1 MPAREECL
9 STRRN
14 SRHMALD
21 LRRRVVV
28 GAVLGLAA
36 AGYAMAP
43 LATAAD
49 RPAMVLGHV
58 PTADAALVG
67 AVVVGPGGATTGY
80 DTKVVVITQ
89 GTKLQFV
96 NLDQIAHTVTS
107 VARDVDGNPLFN
119 GNALPGGNVEPVVGT
134 DKLAPGTY
142 PFYCQFHPNMQGT
155 LIVEGS
161 GSGVKPAT
169 PRFDQPLR
177 IPPVLTGSHITIPV
191 KEADVRVLPK
201 GPKTLMWTYGGTY
214 PGPTIRRPSGH
225 RTTVTF
231 LNKLPGSV
239 GDITVHLH
247 GDHHAS
253 ASDGLPDSQL
263 IPPGGRRTYVY

>member
-89 GTKLQFV
+89 GTKLTFV
-96 NLDQIAHTVTS
+96 NLDEIAHTVTS
-107 VARDVDGNPLFN
+107 VARDVQGNPLFN
-119 GNALPGGNVEPVVGT
+119 GNALPGTTSDVVGT

-142 PFYCQFHPNMQGT
+142 AFFCQFHPNMQGT
-155 LIVEGS
+155 LVVEGQ
-161 GSGVKPAT
+161 GDSGVKPAT
-169 PRFDQPLR
+169 P
-177 IPPVLTGSHITIPV
+177 T
-191 KEADVRVLPK
+191 
-201 GPKTLMWTYGGTY
+201 
-214 PGPTIRRPSGH
+214 
-225 RTTVTF
+225 
-231 LNKLPGSV
+231 
-239 GDITVHLH
+239 
-247 GDHHAS
+247 
-253 ASDGLPDSQL
+253 
-263 IPPGGRRTYVY
+263 

>member
-28 GAVLGLAA
+28 GAVLGLAT
-36 AGYAMAP
+36 AGYAAAP

-58 PTADAALVG
+58 PTAETPLAG

-89 GTKLQFV
+89 GTGLTFV
-96 NLDQIAHTVTS
+96 NLDEIAHTVTS
-107 VARDVDGNPLFN
+107 VARDASGAPLFN
-119 GNALPGGNVEPVVGT
+119 GNALPGTTADVVGT

-142 PFYCQFHPNMQGT
+142 PFFCQFHPNMQGT
-155 LIVEGS
+155 LIVEGTDN
-161 GSGVKPAT
+161 SGVNPA
-169 PRFDQPLR
+169 PRTFAPTLR
-177 IPPVLTGSHITIPV
+177 IPPVLTGSNITIPV
-191 KEADVRVLPK
+191 KEADV
-201 GPKTLMWTYGGTY
+201 
-214 PGPTIRRPSGH
+214 
-225 RTTVTF
+225 
-231 LNKLPGSV
+231 
-239 GDITVHLH
+239 
-247 GDHHAS
+247 
-253 ASDGLPDSQL
+253 
-263 IPPGGRRTYVY
+263 